1 MLNTFTLL
9 FVKLIPLYLLIISG
23 YVLAK
28 KTKIDKET
36 IATLLIYFLSP
47 VVVFYG
53 TTKAPNV
60 STLVIIPILFFILCA
75 TIGISFYFLSK
86 IWFKDQKSIP
96 NLLGFMAGSG
106 NTGYFGLPL
115 VIAMLGES
123 QAYIAILCTLGLV
136 IFENTLGY
144 YFIAKNNFSIK
155 EIWAKIVRLPVLYAY
170 LFGLLLYI
178 INLTVPT
185 NINDIILNIRGAYI
199 VLGMM
204 LIGISLANIAKFKIN
219 KTFNFLAFVAKFIA
233 YPLATLVLIFIDN
246 LLFGILDNS
255 AKQVLLL
262 LSITPL
268 ATNSVAYAIKLKVL
282 PEQAA
287 FAVLASTIF
296 ALFYIPL
303 FIYLF
308 L

>member
-1 MLNTFTLL
+1 MLTTFTLL
-9 FVKLIPLYLLIISG
+9 LIKLVPLYLLIIAG
-23 YVLAK
+23 YILAK
-28 KTKIDKET
+28 KTKISKET

-53 TTKAPNV
+53 TTKAPDFK
-60 STLVIIPILFFILCA
+60 TLIIIPILFFILCA
-75 TIGISFYFLSK
+75 TVGISFYFISK
-86 IWFKDQKSIP
+86 LWFKDQKSIP
-96 NLLGFMAGSG
+96 NLMGFMAGSG

-115 VIAMLGES
+115 VIAFLGES
-123 QAYIAILCTLGLV
+123 QAYLAILCTLGLV

-144 YFIAKNNFSIK
+144 YFIAKSKFSIK
-155 EIWAKIVRLPVLYAY
+155 EIWIKIIKLPVLYAY
-170 LFGLLLYI
+170 IFGVLLYI
-178 INLTVPT
+178 INITVPT

-204 LIGISLANIAKFKIN
+204 LIGISLANIAKFKVN
-219 KTFNFLAFVAKFIA
+219 LTFNFLAFIAKFIA
-233 YPLATLVLIFIDN
+233 FPLATFALISIDSA
-246 LLFGILDNS
+246 LFGILDSNT
-255 AKQVLLL
+255 KKVLLL

-282 PEQAA
+282 PDQVA

-296 ALFYIPL
+296 ALFYIPV
-303 FIYLF
+303 FIFIF